1 MIFRD
6 TLRMYPKIDPKIDP
20 KKHRLFFG
28 RISVFLLLLFVVAS
42 LFSPRE
48 GMAFSFT
55 HVFVLPQWS
64 PQSQFAGIYVAY
76 EKGFYLRRMLD
87 VTLLRGGADA
97 DPWEYLQKGEAD
109 LVTQFLSSGLE
120 ARDKGVPL
128 VLLGQMVQKSSLMLV
143 GRKDRGIASLGDLSG
158 RGVSL
163 WEGPFRL
170 GFDLLFE
177 KEQIDPRI
185 YPQYYSVNLFLRGVV
200 DACAAMYYNE
210 YHVLYQAGFDF
221 EELAP
226 FFLEEYGLGFPEDGI
241 YALES
246 FYRENPEACA
256 DFVEATLEGWAYAR
270 ENPEEAL
277 DIVMQ
282 YVDRAHV
289 PANRGHMRWMLEA
302 LLPRILPESG
312 DHWEPGVLSRE
323 EYRRAGEALFQGKR
337 INSLFPYEDFVIPRE
352 VPHAP

>member
-1 MIFRD
+1 MIYRKY
-6 TLRMYPKIDPKIDP
+6 LR
-20 KKHRLFFG
+20 FF
-28 RISVFLLLLFVVAS
+28 SPFFAPLVFLLLLS
-42 LFSPRE
+42 GLLLFPAQGR
-48 GMAFSFT
+48 AFSFT
-55 HVFVLPQWS
+55 HIFVLPQWS

-76 EKGFYLRRMLD
+76 EKGFYLRHMLD
-87 VTLLRGGADA
+87 VTILRGGADA
-97 DPWEYLQKGEAD
+97 DPWEYLQEGKAD
-109 LVTQFLSSGLE
+109 VVSQFLSSGLE

-128 VLLGQMVQKSSLMLV
+128 VLVGQMVQKSSLMLV
-143 GRKDRGIASLGDLSG
+143 GRKDRGIESLGDLSG

-226 FFLEEYGLGFPEDGI
+226 FFLEEYGLGFPEVGI

-246 FYRENPEACA
+246 FYRENPEACHA
-256 DFVEATLEGWAYAR
+256 FVEATLEGWEYAR
-270 ENPEEAL
+270 EHPEEAL
-277 DIVMQ
+277 DMVMK
-282 YVDRAHV
+282 YVERAHV
-289 PANRGHMRWMLEA
+289 PTNRGHMRWMLEA
-302 LLPRILPESG
+302 LLPRIFPESP
-312 DHWEPGVLSRE
+312 DLWEPGVLSPE
-323 EYRRAGEALFQGKR
+323 DYRRATEALFRGKR